1 MSNKRGQPKTF
12 TEQEFKDFVFEYM
25 DFIYDKQENSLKDTP
40 TFYGFYRFVREKKE
54 CSYHTIRRCF
64 DEYWADIKKEFEDIR
79 ADLLSR
85 GASIGIYN
93 PTMTIFALKNWCN
106 WKDKADDEKTVD
118 NAFNEGMQ
126 NLADL
131 INNPA
136 PNRNIADFEGNDD
149 D

>member
-12 TEQEFKDFVFEYM
+12 TKQEFKDFVFEYM
-25 DFIYDKQENSLKDTP
+25 EFIYDKQENSVKDTP

-106 WKDKADDEKTVD
+106 WADKPENENEEKQEMQTELLKAIKKAVTDED
-118 NAFNEGMQ
+118 
-126 NLADL
+126 
-131 INNPA
+131 
-136 PNRNIADFEGNDD
+136 
-149 D
+149 

>member
-1 MSNKRGQPKTF
+1 MSNKRGRPKTF
-12 TEQEFKDFVFEYM
+12 TKQELKDFVFEYM

-106 WKDKADDEKTVD
+106 WADKPENENEDKQEMQTELLKAIKKAVTDED
-118 NAFNEGMQ
+118 
-126 NLADL
+126 
-131 INNPA
+131 
-136 PNRNIADFEGNDD
+136 
-149 D
+149 

>member
-1 MSNKRGQPKTF
+1 MSNNRGQPKTF
-12 TEQEFKDFVFEYM
+12 TEEEFKNFVFEYM

-40 TFYGFYRFVREKKE
+40 TFYGFYRFVREQKE

-93 PTMTIFALKNWCN
+93 PTMTIFALKNWCH

-118 NAFNEGMQ
+118 NAFNDGMQ
-126 NLADL
+126 ALADL

-136 PNRNIADFEGNDD
+136 PNRNIADFEGDD
-149 D
+149 DD

>member
-1 MSNKRGQPKTF
+1 MSNERGQPKTF
-12 TEQEFKDFVFEYM
+12 TKQELKDFVFEYM

-64 DEYWADIKKEFEDIR
+64 DEYWADIKKEFEEIR

-93 PTMTIFALKNWCN
+93 PTMTIFALKNWCK
-106 WKDKADDEKTVD
+106 WADKPENENEEKQEMQTELLKAIKKAVTDED
-118 NAFNEGMQ
+118 
-126 NLADL
+126 
-131 INNPA
+131 
-136 PNRNIADFEGNDD
+136 
-149 D
+149 

>member
-1 MSNKRGQPKTF
+1 MSNNRGQPKTF
-12 TEQEFKDFVFEYM
+12 TEEEFKNFVFEYM

-40 TFYGFYRFVREKKE
+40 TFYGFYRFVREQKE

-93 PTMTIFALKNWCN
+93 PTMTIFALKNWCH

-136 PNRNIADFEGNDD
+136 PNRNIADFEDSNDD
-149 D
+149 

>member
-1 MSNKRGQPKTF
+1 MSNNRGQPKTF
-12 TEQEFKDFVFEYM
+12 TEEEFKNFVFEYM

-40 TFYGFYRFVREKKE
+40 TFYGFYRFVREQKE

-93 PTMTIFALKNWCN
+93 PTMTIFALKNWCH

-131 INNPA
+131 INNPS
-136 PNRNIADFEGNDD
+136 PNRNIADFEGDD
-149 D
+149 DD

>member
-1 MSNKRGQPKTF
+1 MPNERGQPKTF
-12 TEQEFKDFVFEYM
+12 TKQEFKDFVFEYM
-25 DFIYDKQENSLKDTP
+25 EFIYDKQENSVKDTP

-106 WKDKADDEKTVD
+106 WADKPSDETENSNKEI
-118 NAFNEGMQ
+118 AESIKH
-126 NLADL
+126 LAEA
-131 INNPA
+131 ISKPTKE
-136 PNRNIADFEGNDD
+136 RKVEDFE
-149 D
+149 

>member
-1 MSNKRGQPKTF
+1 MSNERGQPKTF
-12 TEQEFKDFVFEYM
+12 TKQEFKDFVFEYM
-25 DFIYDKQENSLKDTP
+25 EFIYDKQENSVKDTP

-93 PTMTIFALKNWCN
+93 PTMTIFALKNWCK
-106 WKDKADDEKTVD
+106 WADKPSEETENSNKEIAESIKH
-118 NAFNEGMQ
+118 
-126 NLADL
+126 LAEA
-131 INNPA
+131 ISKPTKE
-136 PNRNIADFEGNDD
+136 RKVEDFE
-149 D
+149 

>member
-12 TEQEFKDFVFEYM
+12 TKQEFKDFVFEYM
-25 DFIYDKQENSLKDTP
+25 EFIYDKQENSVKDTP

-93 PTMTIFALKNWCN
+93 PTMTIFALKNWCK
-106 WKDKADDEKTVD
+106 WADKPENENEEKQEMQTELLKAIKKAVTDED
-118 NAFNEGMQ
+118 
-126 NLADL
+126 
-131 INNPA
+131 
-136 PNRNIADFEGNDD
+136 
-149 D
+149 

>member
-1 MSNKRGQPKTF
+1 MSNERGQPKTF

-40 TFYGFYRFVREKKE
+40 TFYGFYRFVREQRG

-93 PTMTIFALKNWCN
+93 PTMTIFALKNWCH

-136 PNRNIADFEGNDD
+136 PNRNIADFEGDD
-149 D
+149 DD